1 MAEKTK
7 EINLFLALIV
17 LPAVLLV
24 AGWSWLVR
32 AGWEKMHADEQADLD
47 ASAELIVDALAS
59 RARILGLEDFGGPG
73 AWHDGPPD
81 EGPHPDDGVD
91 EASASEIA
99 DICNAFR
106 RAQKADGDKMAFELR
121 DEHERTIYATDNFP
135 ANFGVVGECRLRP
148 PFSPGILL
156 ATWADGGA
164 EFRSRAAIFLTI
176 SIGAALL
183 LVLAFSAGGAL
194 LVHMVRHER
203 RDAKRKTDFIDNVS
217 HELKTPLAGIRLNAE
232 LLAEGRIAD
241 ERRRNG
247 ALDAIMVESDRLA
260 QMVDRL
266 LDFSRVEKGTYR
278 YRPESF
284 DLAAFVGDPAELQA
298 IAAISGGRAK
308 VSFKGEGATVVADK
322 NAVRQIGINLVTN
335 AVKYSKDGIDIEVE
349 GCEIRYMDRGPGI
362 PRGEEEK
369 IFERFHRV
377 DNLLTASESGSG
389 LGLPIARGIA
399 RGMGGD
405 VVYSRRPGGGSVFTL
420 RLKT

>member
-32 AGWEKMHADEQADLD
+32 AGWEEMHADEQADLD

-59 RARILGLEDFGGPG
+59 RARIWGLEDFGGPG

-81 EGPHPDDGVD
+81 EGPHPGNDVD
-91 EASASEIA
+91 EARADEITA
-99 DICNAFR
+99 ICNAFR
-106 RAQKADGDKMAFELR
+106 GTQKTDGDKMAFELR
-121 DEHERTIYATDNFP
+121 DEHERRIYATDNFP
-135 ANFGVVGECRLRP
+135 TNFGFAGACRLRP
-148 PFSPGILL
+148 PFPRGTLV
-156 ATWADGGA
+156 AMRADGGA
-164 EFRSRAAIFLTI
+164 EFRSRAAIFLVI
-176 SIGAALL
+176 GIGAALL

-308 VSFKGEGATVVADK
+308 VSFKGEGTTVVADK

-362 PRGEEEK
+362 PRGEEER

-377 DNLLTASESGSG
+377 DNTLTASESGSG

-405 VVYSRRPGGGSVFTL
+405 VVYSARAGGGSVFTL